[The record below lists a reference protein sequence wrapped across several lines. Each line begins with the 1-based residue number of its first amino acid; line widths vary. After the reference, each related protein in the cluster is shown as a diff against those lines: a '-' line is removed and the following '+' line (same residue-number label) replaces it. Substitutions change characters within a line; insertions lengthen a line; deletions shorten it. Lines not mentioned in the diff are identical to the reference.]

1 MRRMAAVA
9 CVAACLALPAASR
22 ADAPGYTPVG
32 PPGTLNHIVFAA
44 DGTIYGTAGSSY
56 TTAVRIPAVLWRSTD
71 HGRTWQAAY
80 RLPYGWHIE
89 PLAVAPAAST
99 TVFVSVTGPWQGSRG
114 DLRRIDLRTGQVVSL
129 SLGTYLGVDAAGT
142 AYGFQ
147 GSASPGYVIR
157 CRVRADACDKVPL
170 PAFTTS
176 QSVNPVIV
184 DPYAAGVLV
193 AFNRTSTSSTGT
205 AIELSTDGGAT
216 WAQGAESSCCAAM
229 FAGPG
234 PRTLYTFVGSS
245 AGVQLAFSHD
255 AGLSWF
261 GTQAVPPGP
270 LIVGSHPALMAGG
283 SVPVGPASLTSV
295 DEGVLTTRSLNA
307 PFSGSLLADPTDPNR
322 VFLVGPDE
330 TRLSEDGGL
339 TWRDIAS
346 PLFGASPLDS
356 SKGLAGS
363 GSYLYAGAYNSI
375 WFSHDGGATW
385 GRAELP
391 SGVTPGG
398 IIVSRDDPRVAYAGT
413 LRTLDGGVT
422 WQPIAPS
429 GVGAVSWIA
438 PGQPLHVFALGNAV
452 AESVDGGATWIA
464 SPQAD
469 WCVFQVNPD
478 PTSPT
483 GERLRCNGW
492 WIISDP
498 LRPLPSPVLYAP
510 GLVAAPDLPGVYVL
524 ARSNRAARTDHQA
537 LLGDIRPDWSWSSL
551 LTQTGGFGPTPAGAD
566 ADNAWPATAG
576 TTFTA
581 WDTTTDTTWVR
592 RGAGRWWRLR
602 VAGSDVAVYALL
614 DSTHAFVG
622 TPRQYGDRGII
633 DLAHPAVGAPV
644 LRGGAAGLTCVVP
657 WSLADAETTG
667 YGWQRDG
674 VPLAGATSAGY
685 TPGPGDAGHSIA
697 CTATARTDFGSS
709 TVTSEPQAL
718 PPIAAPIT
726 GTARVGAL
734 LRCGATT
741 RIDWLR
747 DGTAMKARHARTYRV
762 RPADSGHSVACQT
775 HRSDGGLARSRA
787 LTVRV

>member
-1 MRRMAAVA
+1 MWRMAAVA
-9 CVAACLALPAASR
+9 CVAACFALPAASR

-32 PPGTLNHIVFAA
+32 PPATLSHILFAA
-44 DGTIYGTAGSSY
+44 DGTMYGTAGSSY
-56 TTAVRIPAVLWRSTD
+56 TTSRIPAVLWRSSD

-89 PLAVAPAAST
+89 PMAVPTAEPT
-99 TVFVSVTGPWQGSRG
+99 TVFASVTGPRQGSPG
-114 DLRRIDLRTGQVVSL
+114 DVRRIDLRTGQVVSL
-129 SLGTYLGVDAAGT
+129 SLGNYLGVDAAGT
-142 AYGFQ
+142 AYGFHQ
-147 GSASPGYVIR
+147 SSSPAYIIR
-157 CRVRADACDKVPL
+157 CRRRADACDKVPF
-170 PAFTTS
+170 PAFTNPPS
-176 QSVNPVIV
+176 QNQVIV

-193 AFNRTSTSSTGT
+193 AFDRSSASSTGT
-205 AIELSTDGGAT
+205 FVELSTDGGAT
-216 WAQGAESSCCAAM
+216 WTQGAESSCCAAAM

-234 PRTLYTFVGSS
+234 PRTLYTFVSSS

-270 LIVGSHPALMAGG
+270 LIVGSHPAVMAGG

-295 DEGVLTTRSLNA
+295 DEGVLTTRSLTA

-322 VFLVGPDE
+322 IFLVGPDE
-330 TRLSEDGGL
+330 TRLSDDGGL
-339 TWRDIAS
+339 TWRDIAN
-346 PLFGASPLDS
+346 PLFGMTSLDS
-356 SKGLAGS
+356 SKGLAGT

-385 GRAELP
+385 GRTELP

-413 LRTLDGGVT
+413 LRTVDGGIT
-422 WQPIAPS
+422 WQAIAPS
-429 GVGAVSWIA
+429 GAGAVTWIA
-438 PGQPLHVFALGNAV
+438 PGQPLHVFALGSSV
-452 AESVDGGATWIA
+452 AESVDGGATWIP
-464 SPQAD
+464 SPQAN
-469 WCVFQVNPD
+469 WCIFQVNPD

-483 GERLRCNGW
+483 GDRLRCNGW
-492 WIISDP
+492 WIASDP
-498 LRPLPSPVLYAP
+498 LRPLPSPVPFAP
-510 GLVAAPDLPGVYVL
+510 GLTASPDLPGAVVL
-524 ARSNRAARTDHQA
+524 ARSNRSATTDHQA

-551 LTQTGGFGPTPAGAD
+551 LAQTGGFGPTPAGAD

-576 TTFTA
+576 TTFTS

-602 VAGSDVAVYALL
+602 VSGSDVAVYALL

-622 TPRQYGDRGII
+622 TPGQYGDRGIV
-633 DLAHPAVGAPV
+633 DLAHPSVGAPV
-644 LRGGAAGLTCVVP
+644 LRGGASGLTCVVP
-657 WSLADAETTG
+657 WTLADAETTG

-674 VPLAGATSAGY
+674 VTVAGATGVSY
-685 TPGPGDAGHSIA
+685 TPAARDAGHAIA
-697 CTATARTDFGSS
+697 CTATARTDFGSA

-718 PPIAAPIT
+718 PQLVAALT

-734 LRCGATT
+734 LRCAATAH
-741 RIDWLR
+741 IDWLR
-747 DGTAMKARHARTYRV
+747 NGMAMKGRHARTYRV
-762 RPADSGHSVACQT
+762 RTADSGHTLACQT

-787 LTVRV
+787 VSVRA